1 MPGNPLIPQIPD
13 YSILRDDGSPVYIEM
28 LGMMEI
34 DNYRR
39 NWENKKELYRYNS
52 IEMGKNLI
60 CFSSEGRSF
69 NYPIIEAVLKNFIIK
84 GEIPNAEVSLDF

>member
-1 MPGNPLIPQIPD
+1 
-13 YSILRDDGSPVYIEM
+13 ILRDDGSPVYIEM

-39 NWENKKELYRYNS
+39 NWKNKKELYEHNG
-52 IEMGKNLI
+52 IVMGKNLI

-69 NYPIIEAVLKNFIIK
+69 NYPVIEAVLKNFINN
-84 GEIPNAEVSLDF
+84 GEIPNAEVSVDF